1 MDERWLWMVM
11 ASMTDTQILAKTPIM
26 VAIVLNIF
34 SKFPQSLILANDFL
48 WTPRKWST
56 PGTLLFFGALN
67 VLCLGRWTRQFP
79 NIKVTVVFWP
89 VQTLFSR
96 GVNVQM
102 IYRSRLIYLYSMVV
116 PSVSCGIMKEG
127 LGKAEDCHETSWNHE
142 ANIWRNF
149 SRYGNLHMVDLDPF

>member
-1 MDERWLWMVM
+1 
-11 ASMTDTQILAKTPIM
+11 
-26 VAIVLNIF
+26 
-34 SKFPQSLILANDFL
+34 
-48 WTPRKWST
+48 
-56 PGTLLFFGALN
+56 
-67 VLCLGRWTRQFP
+67 
-79 NIKVTVVFWP
+79 
-89 VQTLFSR
+89 
-96 GVNVQM
+96 M